1 MNAMKASVS
10 ATALLLITLLVACS
24 PAASA
29 SPTPAGSQPPGTE
42 APMATPIASPS
53 PTDPGTTDVVT
64 SPAQAAAVVFAAN
77 PMFSGIMPL
86 QPDLIG
92 QSAWYEASENGE
104 GYSVLVTVGSG
115 DCMAGCINRRT
126 WTFAVAR
133 DGTVELLSEEGDEVE
148 MPGGGGGSGPA
159 TIEARLVA
167 GPVCPVEQNPP
178 DPNCAPRA
186 VANADVVLRDPTG
199 AEVARGVSDVEGRVS
214 FSVPAGAYYVEPGP
228 VEGLMG
234 QAAAVAL
241 AVPAGGSGSVV
252 LAYDT
257 GIR

>member
-1 MNAMKASVS
+1 
-10 ATALLLITLLVACS
+10 
-24 PAASA
+24 
-29 SPTPAGSQPPGTE
+29 
-42 APMATPIASPS
+42 
-53 PTDPGTTDVVT
+53 
-64 SPAQAAAVVFAAN
+64 
-77 PMFSGIMPL
+77 MFSGIMPL

-92 QSAWYEASENGE
+92 QSAWYEAFESGD
-104 GYSVLVTVGSG
+104 GFGVVVTIGSG

-126 WTFAVAR
+126 WTYSVAR
-133 DGTVELLSEEGDEVE
+133 DGAVELVSEEGDDVE
-148 MPGGGGGSGPA
+148 MPGNNGGSGPA
-159 TIEARLVA
+159 TIEARLIA

-186 VANADVVLRDPTG
+186 VANAEVVLRDPSG
-199 AEVARGVSDVEGRVS
+199 GEVARGLSDADGRVT
-214 FSVPAGAYYVEPGP
+214 FSVPAGAFYVVPGP

-234 QAAAVAL
+234 QAEAVAL